1 MVSFHAAIYT
11 TLLEQSA
18 TNWWMNLQLNSWV
31 PSVNYN
37 EILFID
43 NVDHNDFNEHPL
55 ALKNVNYINMKHCL
69 ALINECVH
77 ANILNEYTK
86 K

>member
-1 MVSFHAAIYT
+1 MCAMVSFHAAIYT

-18 TNWWMNLQLNSWV
+18 TNWWMNLQLHSWV
-31 PSVNYN
+31 SSVNYN

-43 NVDHNDFNEHPL
+43 NSL

-69 ALINECVH
+69 ALMNECVH

>member
-1 MVSFHAAIYT
+1 M
-11 TLLEQSA
+11 
-18 TNWWMNLQLNSWV
+18 
-31 PSVNYN
+31 NYN

-43 NVDHNDFNEHPL
+43 NVDHNDFNELPL

-69 ALINECVH
+69 PLMNVRVH